1 LRPCIRLRARSIPVK
16 SGLLF
21 FIQLFASGIAV
32 GCLYALIALG
42 FVLIIKA
49 TDILNFAHGE
59 IIMISSLL
67 CYFLMA
73 KYHFSFLSASLIT
86 VLIAALLG
94 VLTERVVLRP
104 MLGEPIF
111 AVVMITIGLSI
122 FLRSLAGIIFGHDNY
137 VFPSPFPKEPMNLA
151 GITLSMTQIWVMIS
165 TALLVLIFF
174 IFFKYSRMGLA
185 MRGTANNQE
194 TALLMGISTKR
205 VFAMVW
211 GIAFVTAAIAGI
223 FLANVMVVNI
233 GLTFTA
239 ISAFPAII
247 LGGLESI
254 PGAIIGGLV
263 IGVIENMAGGY
274 LDQMI
279 GGGVKD
285 VTPFVVLFLMLMF
298 KPYGLFGKK
307 EIERV

>member
-1 LRPCIRLRARSIPVK
+1 MK

-73 KYHFSFLSASLIT
+73 KYHFSFLTASLVT

-94 VLTERVVLRP
+94 VLTERLVLRP

-165 TALLVLIFF
+165 TAILVVFFF

-254 PGAIIGGLV
+254 PGAIIGGLA
-263 IGVIENMAGGY
+263 IGVIENLAGGY

-298 KPYGLFGKK
+298 KPYGLFGKE

>member
-1 LRPCIRLRARSIPVK
+1 MK

-73 KYHFSFLSASLIT
+73 KYHFSFLTASLIT

-122 FLRSLAGIIFGHDNY
+122 FLRSMAGILFGHDNY

-165 TALLVLIFF
+165 TAILVLIFF

>member
-1 LRPCIRLRARSIPVK
+1 VK

-122 FLRSLAGIIFGHDNY
+122 FLRSMAGILFGHDNY

-151 GITLSMTQIWVMIS
+151 GITLSMTQVWVMIS

-254 PGAIIGGLV
+254 PGAIIGGLA
-263 IGVIENMAGGY
+263 IGVIEILAGGF

-285 VTPFVVLFLMLMF
+285 VTPFVVLFLILMF

>member
-1 LRPCIRLRARSIPVK
+1 M
-16 SGLLF
+16 
-21 FIQLFASGIAV
+21 QLFASGIAV

-59 IIMISSLL
+59 VIMISSLL
-67 CYFLMA
+67 CYFVMA
-73 KYHFSFLSASLIT
+73 KYHFSFLPAVLIT
-86 VLIAALLG
+86 VVIAAFMG
-94 VLTERVVLRP
+94 VLTERLVLRP

-151 GITLSMTQIWVMIS
+151 GMTLSMTQILVMIS
-165 TALLVLIFF
+165 TALLVFILF

-254 PGAIIGGLV
+254 PGAIIGGLA
-263 IGVIENMAGGY
+263 IGVIENLAGGY

-285 VTPFVVLFLMLMF
+285 VTPFVVLFLILMF

>member
-1 LRPCIRLRARSIPVK
+1 MK
-16 SGLLF
+16 TGLPY

-59 IIMISSLL
+59 ILMISALL

-73 KYHFSFLSASLIT
+73 KYHFSFLAAALIT
-86 VLIAALLG
+86 VVIAAILG
-94 VLTERVVLRP
+94 VLTERLVLRP

-122 FLRSLAGIIFGHDNY
+122 FLRSMAGILFGHDNY
-137 VFPSPFPKEPMNLA
+137 VFPSPFPKEPIHLA
-151 GITLSMTQIWVMIS
+151 GVTLSMTQIWVMIC
-165 TALLVLIFF
+165 TALLVIIFF
-174 IFFKYSRMGLA
+174 IFFKYSRTGLA

-254 PGAIIGGLV
+254 PGAIIGGLA
-263 IGVIENMAGGY
+263 IGVIENLAGGY

-285 VTPFVVLFLMLMF
+285 VTPFVVLFLILMF

>member
-1 LRPCIRLRARSIPVK
+1 MNT
-16 SGLLF
+16 GLPY

-73 KYHFSFLSASLIT
+73 KYHFSFLTASLVT
-86 VLIAALLG
+86 VLTAALLG

-174 IFFKYSRMGLA
+174 IFFKYSRTGLA
-185 MRGTANNQE
+185 MRGTANHQE

-254 PGAIIGGLV
+254 PGAIIGGLA
-263 IGVIENMAGGY
+263 IGVIENLAGGY

-298 KPYGLFGKK
+298 KPYGLFGKE

>member
-1 LRPCIRLRARSIPVK
+1 MK
-16 SGLLF
+16 TGLPY

-49 TDILNFAHGE
+49 TDVLNFAHGE
-59 IIMISSLL
+59 ILMISALL

-73 KYHFSFLSASLIT
+73 KYHFSFMAAALIT
-86 VLIAALLG
+86 VVIAAILG
-94 VLTERVVLRP
+94 VLTERLVLRP

-122 FLRSLAGIIFGHDNY
+122 FLRSMAGILFGHDNY
-137 VFPSPFPKEPMNLA
+137 VFPSPFPKAPVHLA
-151 GITLSMTQIWVMIS
+151 GITLSMTQIWVMIC
-165 TALLVLIFF
+165 TALLVIIFF
-174 IFFKYSRMGLA
+174 VFFKYSRMGLA

-211 GIAFVTAAIAGI
+211 GIAFMTAAIAGI

-254 PGAIIGGLV
+254 PGAIIGGLA
-263 IGVIENMAGGY
+263 IGVIENLVGGY
-274 LDQMI
+274 LDQVI

-285 VTPFVVLFLMLMF
+285 VTPFVVLFLILMF
-298 KPYGLFGKK
+298 KPYGLFGKE

>member
-1 LRPCIRLRARSIPVK
+1 MK

-21 FIQLFASGIAV
+21 FMQLFASGIAV

-59 IIMISSLL
+59 VIMISSLL

-73 KYHFSFLSASLIT
+73 KYHFSFLPAVFMT
-86 VLIAALLG
+86 VVIAAFMG
-94 VLTERVVLRP
+94 VLTERLVLRP

-151 GITLSMTQIWVMIS
+151 GITLSMTQVWVMIS
-165 TALLVLIFF
+165 TALLVFIFF

-254 PGAIIGGLV
+254 PGAIIGGLA
-263 IGVIENMAGGY
+263 IGVIENLAGGY

-285 VTPFVVLFLMLMF
+285 VTPFVVLFLILMF

>member
-1 LRPCIRLRARSIPVK
+1 M
-16 SGLLF
+16 
-21 FIQLFASGIAV
+21 QLFASGIAV

-59 IIMISSLL
+59 IIMISALI

-73 KYHFSFLSASLIT
+73 KYHFSFLPAVLIT
-86 VLIAALLG
+86 ITIAALMG
-94 VLTERVVLRP
+94 VLTERLVLRP

-122 FLRSLAGIIFGHDNY
+122 FLRSMAGIIFGHDNY
-137 VFPSPFPKEPMNLA
+137 VFPSPFPKEPVHLA

-174 IFFKYSRMGLA
+174 IFFKYSRTGLA
-185 MRGTANNQE
+185 MRGTANDQE

-254 PGAIIGGLV
+254 PGAIIGGLA
-263 IGVIENMAGGY
+263 IGVIENLAGGY
-274 LDQMI
+274 LDQII

-285 VTPFVVLFLMLMF
+285 VTPFVVLFLILMF
-298 KPYGLFGKK
+298 KPYGLFGKE

>member
-1 LRPCIRLRARSIPVK
+1 M
-16 SGLLF
+16 
-21 FIQLFASGIAV
+21 QLFASGIAV

-59 IIMISSLL
+59 VIMISSLL

-73 KYHFSFLSASLIT
+73 KYHFSFLTASLIT
-86 VLIAALLG
+86 IFIAALLG

-137 VFPSPFPKEPMNLA
+137 IFPSPFPKEPIHLA
-151 GITLSMTQIWVMIS
+151 GVTLSTTQIGVMIC
-165 TALLVLIFF
+165 TALLVIIFF

-211 GIAFVTAAIAGI
+211 GISFVTAAIAGI

-254 PGAIIGGLV
+254 PGAIIGGLA
-263 IGVIENMAGGY
+263 IGIIENLAGGY
-274 LDQMI
+274 LDQVI

-285 VTPFVVLFLMLMF
+285 VTPFVVLFLILMF

>member
-1 LRPCIRLRARSIPVK
+1 MRT
-16 SGLLF
+16 GFLF
-21 FIQLFASGIAV
+21 FFQLFASGIAV

-59 IIMISSLL
+59 IIMISALI
-67 CYFLMA
+67 CYFLVA
-73 KYHFSFLSASLIT
+73 KYQWSFLPAVLLT
-86 VLIAALLG
+86 VVIAALMG
-94 VLTERVVLRP
+94 VLTERLVLRP

-122 FLRSLAGIIFGHDNY
+122 FLRSMAGITFGHDNY
-137 VFPSPFPKEPMNLA
+137 VFPSPFPKEPVNFY
-151 GITLSMTQIWVMIS
+151 GVTLSMTQIWVMIC
-165 TALLVLIFF
+165 TALLVIIFF
-174 IFFKYSRMGLA
+174 LFFKYSRMGLA

-254 PGAIIGGLV
+254 PGAIIGGLA
-263 IGVIENMAGGY
+263 IGVIENLAGGY

-285 VTPFVVLFLMLMF
+285 VTSFVVLFLILMV
-298 KPYGLFGKK
+298 KPYGLFGIE

>member
-1 LRPCIRLRARSIPVK
+1 LKPCIRLRARSIPVK

>member
-1 LRPCIRLRARSIPVK
+1 MK

-21 FIQLFASGIAV
+21 FMQLFVSGIAV

-59 IIMISSLL
+59 VIMISSLL

-73 KYHFSFLSASLIT
+73 KYHFSFLPAVIIT
-86 VLIAALLG
+86 VVIAAVMGILA
-94 VLTERVVLRP
+94 ERLVLRP

-111 AVVMITIGLSI
+111 AVVMITIGLSV
-122 FLRSLAGIIFGHDNY
+122 FLRSLAGITFGHDNY
-137 VFPSPFPKEPMNLA
+137 VFPSPFPKEPIQLA
-151 GITLSMTQIWVMIS
+151 GVTLSLTQIWVTIC
-165 TALLVLIFF
+165 TALLVFIFF

-205 VFAMVW
+205 IFAMVW

-254 PGAIIGGLV
+254 PGAIVGGLA
-263 IGVIENMAGGY
+263 IGVIENLTGGY
-274 LDQMI
+274 LDPI
-279 GGGVKD
+279 FGGGVKD
-285 VTPFVVLFLMLMF
+285 VTPFVVLFLVLMF
-298 KPYGLFGKK
+298 KPYGLLGKE

>member
-1 LRPCIRLRARSIPVK
+1 ME

-21 FIQLFASGIAV
+21 FMQLFASGMAV

-59 IIMISSLL
+59 IIMISALI

-73 KYHFSFLSASLIT
+73 KYHFSLLPAVLTT
-86 VLIAALLG
+86 VVIAALLG
-94 VLTERVVLRP
+94 VLTERLVLRP

-122 FLRSLAGIIFGHDNY
+122 FLRSLAGITFGHDNY
-137 VFPSPFPKEPMNLA
+137 IFPSPFPKEPINLA

-165 TALLVLIFF
+165 TAVLVLIFF

-185 MRGTANNQE
+185 MRGTADDQE

-211 GIAFVTAAIAGI
+211 GVSFVTAAIAGI
-223 FLANVMVVNI
+223 SLANVMVVNI
-233 GLTFTA
+233 GLTFVA
-239 ISAFPAII
+239 ISAFPAVI

-254 PGAIIGGLV
+254 PGAIIGGLA
-263 IGVIENMAGGY
+263 IGVIENLAGGY
-274 LDQMI
+274 LDQVI

-285 VTPFVVLFLMLMF
+285 VTPFVVLFLILMI

>member
-1 LRPCIRLRARSIPVK
+1 
-16 SGLLF
+16 
-21 FIQLFASGIAV
+21 LFASGIAV

-59 IIMISSLL
+59 VFMISSLL

-73 KYHFSFLSASLIT
+73 KYHFSFLSASLVT

-122 FLRSLAGIIFGHDNY
+122 FLRSMAGILFGHDNY

-151 GITLSMTQIWVMIS
+151 GITLSMTQVWVMIS

-211 GIAFVTAAIAGI
+211 GIAFMTAAIAGI

-254 PGAIIGGLV
+254 PGAIIGGLA
-263 IGVIENMAGGY
+263 IGVIENLAGGY

-298 KPYGLFGKK
+298 KPYGLFGKE

>member
-1 LRPCIRLRARSIPVK
+1 MK
-16 SGLLF
+16 TGLPY

-49 TDILNFAHGE
+49 TDVLNFAHGE
-59 IIMISSLL
+59 ILMISALL

-73 KYHFSFLSASLIT
+73 KYHFSFMAAALIT
-86 VLIAALLG
+86 VVIAAILG
-94 VLTERVVLRP
+94 VLTERLVLRP

-122 FLRSLAGIIFGHDNY
+122 FLRSMAGILFGHDNY
-137 VFPSPFPKEPMNLA
+137 IFPSPFPKEPIHLA
-151 GITLSMTQIWVMIS
+151 GATLSMTQIGVMIC
-165 TALLVLIFF
+165 TALLVIIFF

-254 PGAIIGGLV
+254 PGAIIGGLA
-263 IGVIENMAGGY
+263 IGVIENLAGGY

-285 VTPFVVLFLMLMF
+285 VTPFVVLFLILMF

>member
-1 LRPCIRLRARSIPVK
+1 VSLR
-16 SGLLF
+16 
-21 FIQLFASGIAV
+21 
-32 GCLYALIALG
+32 LIALG

-73 KYHFSFLSASLIT
+73 KYHFSFLTASLIT

-94 VLTERVVLRP
+94 VLTERLVLRP

-122 FLRSLAGIIFGHDNY
+122 FLRSMAGILFGHDNY

-165 TALLVLIFF
+165 TAILVLIFF

-247 LGGLESI
+247 LGGLEKY
-254 PGAIIGGLV
+254 PRCNHRG
-263 IGVIENMAGGY
+263 
-274 LDQMI
+274 
-279 GGGVKD
+279 
-285 VTPFVVLFLMLMF
+285 
-298 KPYGLFGKK
+298 FGDW
-307 EIERV
+307 RH

>member
-1 LRPCIRLRARSIPVK
+1 VK
-16 SGLLF
+16 SELLF
-21 FIQLFASGIAV
+21 FVQLFVSGIAV

-59 IIMISSLL
+59 ILMISALL

-73 KYHFSFLSASLIT
+73 KYHLSFLTAALIT
-86 VLIAALLG
+86 VVIAAILG
-94 VLTERVVLRP
+94 VLTERFVLRP

-122 FLRSLAGIIFGHDNY
+122 FLRSMAGILFGHNNY
-137 VFPSPFPKEPMNLA
+137 VFPSPFPKEPMTLA

-165 TALLVLIFF
+165 TTLLVLIFF
-174 IFFKYSRMGLA
+174 VFFKYSRMGLA
-185 MRGTANNQE
+185 MRGTANQQE

-254 PGAIIGGLV
+254 PGAIIGGLA
-263 IGVIENMAGGY
+263 IGVIENLAGGY
-274 LDQMI
+274 LDQRI

-285 VTPFVVLFLMLMF
+285 VTPFVVLFLILMF